1 MRAVCAPSASAVR
14 RGRPADGGSRAGSH
28 AGSHVRG
35 VHEQPVGCRYDGQV
49 VLDDNGLWRSLV
61 AHLTG
66 GQGVA
71 GSNPVSPTREAPVDR
86 KIRRGFRF
94 LI

>member
-1 MRAVCAPSASAVR
+1 MRYARPVR
-14 RGRPADGGSRAGSH
+14 PPCVADGRQTAVRAGSH

-35 VHEQPVGCRYDGQV
+35 VHEHPVGCRYDGQV

>member
-1 MRAVCAPSASAVR
+1 MRAVCADSASAVR
-14 RGRPADGGSRAGSH
+14 RRRPADGGSH

-35 VHEQPVGCRYDGQV
+35 VHEHPVGCRYDGQV